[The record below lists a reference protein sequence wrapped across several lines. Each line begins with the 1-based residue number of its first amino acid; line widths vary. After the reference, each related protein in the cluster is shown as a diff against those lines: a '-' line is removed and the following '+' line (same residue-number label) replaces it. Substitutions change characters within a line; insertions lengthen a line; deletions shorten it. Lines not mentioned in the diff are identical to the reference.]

1 MMPLIP
7 PLRLQRALDEVST
20 KNLKFPG
27 PPDPIYPSGPGPGPG
42 PLGPGHISYGSLA
55 AANLQQRRLRSAA
68 TRPTYSRPSTY
79 SLSRPRQRLSGAS
92 GVCSRAATLEYFRN
106 PIYFLPGRIY
116 VSEPRARACQCFI
129 LLKTTV
135 VSENR
140 NLFLPSRK
148 SYRSLPAT
156 SCRIA
161 RARVSELI

>member
-27 PPDPIYPSGPGPGPG
+27 PPDPIYPSGPGPGPD

-92 GVCSRAATLEYFRN
+92 WVCSRAATLEYF
-106 PIYFLPGRIY
+106 
-116 VSEPRARACQCFI
+116 VSVNDYGKF
-129 LLKTTV
+129 
-135 VSENR
+135 
-140 NLFLPSRK
+140 
-148 SYRSLPAT
+148 
-156 SCRIA
+156 
-161 RARVSELI
+161 